1 MTIKVT
7 ISLERF
13 FFFLCYESVLAL
25 ALYGHVYV
33 LGLAACGFESLPL
46 CGFL

>member
-1 MTIKVT
+1 MIKVAVLFKT
-7 ISLERF
+7 
-13 FFFLCYESVLAL
+13 FFLNVYELVLAL

-46 CGFL
+46 CGF